1 MADSA
6 PRRPR
11 LLTWA
16 ALCLITLLSTG
27 CQFGSAHHAAAEPH
41 YAQLEQA
48 CFGYEPTVW
57 RKLPGQCEQAV
68 RMIPDEVVQVPAV
81 TPATPAAP
89 PTDTKPGESVLDQV
103 PEPGQ
108 GVPGLLRG
116 ILDEAAPPG
125 ETESPPAEPTPTP
138 SANEPA
144 APDAG
149 TPKEV
154 APSDIPPQELP
165 STVKPA
171 AEPAKP
177 IIPPAAEPSPP
188 QDLTPEVPQ
197 TDAPPVD
204 APEAPSA
211 TGPGFSR
218 RQVRKPITSVAQ
230 RPVEG
235 SNQEAASE
243 LFRSVEQALVVK
255 PSATKVAEQRPANKT
270 SAIGLARFISY

>member
-1 MADSA
+1 M
-6 PRRPR
+6 

-16 ALCLITLLSTG
+16 ALCLIGLVSTG
-27 CQFGSAHHAAAEPH
+27 CHFGKGHQAAAEPH

-57 RKLPGQCEQAV
+57 RTLPGQCEQAV
-68 RMIPDEVVQVPAV
+68 RMIPDEVVQVPA
-81 TPATPAAP
+81 ATPAAP
-89 PTDTKPGESVLDQV
+89 PADTKPGESVLDQV

-108 GVPGLLRG
+108 RVPGLLRG

-125 ETESPPAEPTPTP
+125 EMESPAAEPTPTP

-144 APDAG
+144 APEAG

-171 AEPAKP
+171 AEPTKP
-177 IIPPAAEPSPP
+177 NIPPAAEPSPP
-188 QDLTPEVPQ
+188 QDSTPEVPQ

-204 APEAPSA
+204 APEVPAA

-218 RQVRKPITSVAQ
+218 RQVRKPITTVAQ
-230 RPVEG
+230 RPVG
-235 SNQEAASE
+235 GANQEAARE

-255 PSATKVAEQRPANKT
+255 PSATQVAEQRPANKT
-270 SAIGLARFISY
+270 SAIGLRGSSATDPRGAHPPRGP